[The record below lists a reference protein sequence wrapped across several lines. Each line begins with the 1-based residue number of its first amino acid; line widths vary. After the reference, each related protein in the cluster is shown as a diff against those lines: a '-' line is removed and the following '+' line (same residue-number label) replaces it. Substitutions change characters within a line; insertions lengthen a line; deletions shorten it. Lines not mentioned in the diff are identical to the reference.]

1 MIQFTPRIKIEK
13 RVFTHDYRFTIMINQ
28 SEYDIFH
35 SWKIIQTFK
44 VLLNSWIQ
52 AESACKKKHCAL
64 L

>member
-44 VLLNSWIQ
+44 VLLNS
-52 AESACKKKHCAL
+52 
-64 L
+64 